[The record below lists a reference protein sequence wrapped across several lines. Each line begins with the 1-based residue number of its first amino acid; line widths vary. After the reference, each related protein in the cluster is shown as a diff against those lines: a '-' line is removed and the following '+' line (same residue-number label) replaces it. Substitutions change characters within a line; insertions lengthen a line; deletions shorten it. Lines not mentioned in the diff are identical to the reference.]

1 MKKDILSNTLIAMA
15 VVLLASCTSNDPE
28 KLILGTWE
36 GVSRVELIDGS
47 AFPTVIDYENQTV
60 TYDANAWQEKTEEY
74 PIKRTLTLS
83 ENGKLTDTFINT
95 KIGVVVRVNE
105 GDYELTENG
114 QELSFFYPTE
124 SVDYKV
130 EIQNLTRHKLEIVTT
145 EKHPIGNDGYYLIF
159 VTTTY
164 KR

>member
-28 KLILGTWE
+28 KLIVGTWE

-95 KIGVVVRVNE
+95 KIGVVVRVNDGE
-105 GDYELTENG
+105 W
-114 QELSFFYPTE
+114 SRIKFFLP
-124 SVDYKV
+124 D
-130 EIQNLTRHKLEIVTT
+130 
-145 EKHPIGNDGYYLIF
+145 
-159 VTTTY
+159 
-164 KR
+164 

>member
-1 MKKDILSNTLIAMA
+1 MRTNLFSNTLIAMA
-15 VVLLASCTSNDPE
+15 VVLLASCTSNNPE
-28 KLILGTWE
+28 KLIVGTWE

-130 EIQNLTRHKLEIVTT
+130 EIQNLTRHKLVLVTT
-145 EKHPIGNDGYYLIF
+145 KYMPYADSYFIIY
-159 VTTTY
+159 TTSTY